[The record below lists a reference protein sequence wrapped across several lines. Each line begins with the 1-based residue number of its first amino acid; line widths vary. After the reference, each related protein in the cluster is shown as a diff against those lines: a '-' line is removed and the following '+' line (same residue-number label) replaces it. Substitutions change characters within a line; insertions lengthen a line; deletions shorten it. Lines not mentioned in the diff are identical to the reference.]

1 MLSEK
6 FPGCLVEKD
15 DFFFKREGYD
25 GSLVKVFHSSS
36 VVGEV
41 SFKGIGGVNNVVY
54 RGAASRSKNSTLTIS
69 GDNNIVFFGAYT
81 KLNNLRISISGNDS
95 VFFIGAFSTVESM
108 TASIKGK
115 GCVFFGDNCMVSSRV
130 IVDNSDHH
138 AIYDKDSRVRINPD
152 QDVFVENNVWVGRD
166 VRINKGAVIGS
177 ETVVA
182 QGAIVSGLLPKN
194 SICGGVPAKQLK
206 SNITWS
212 RMACSSVDE
221 MERSE
226 RHKVYLER
234 VGGLNK
240 KCF

>member
-1 MLSEK
+1 M
-6 FPGCLVEKD
+6 
-15 DFFFKREGYD
+15 
-25 GSLVKVFHSSS
+25 
-36 VVGEV
+36 
-41 SFKGIGGVNNVVY
+41 I
-54 RGAASRSKNSTLTIS
+54 
-69 GDNNIVFFGAYT
+69 
-81 KLNNLRISISGNDS
+81 
-95 VFFIGAFSTVESM
+95 
-108 TASIKGK
+108 
-115 GCVFFGDNCMVSSRV
+115 SSRV

-152 QDVFVENNVWVGRD
+152 QDVLVENNVWVGRD

-177 ETVVA
+177 GAVVA

-206 SNITWS
+206 PNITWS

-221 MERSE
+221 MEESE
-226 RHKVYLER
+226 RHKVYLKR